1 MVNALKRMDKKFLIF
16 AGLIICL
23 PLLLIVFL
31 AIVQGCGDKKV
42 SYETYETK
50 MISALERYIN
60 DTDKVPTEEGKQKT
74 VKLSTLVSKGY
85 IKSTE
90 KLLDDDSCDGSVSV
104 RRNGSSLE
112 QNNGGFLNYT
122 VELNCKNHKTVHLLD
137 KVMENLVTEESGLYK
152 TDDGYVF
159 KGNKVNNYINFYGN
173 TYRIMSIDTNG
184 ILKLVKNEPESTNR
198 IWDNKF
204 NVETNRSSGKNIYK
218 DSVILEFLLN
228 DYFNAKKIN
237 SKTKKQIVA
246 YDVCVGKRNSN
257 NYAIDKGIDC
267 SEKLEN
273 QVISLLNVSDYA
285 NASLDA
291 DCTSLNSRSCNNYNY
306 LYGSVSSTW
315 TLNASLDNG
324 YDVLYLA
331 DGIMFSQVANT
342 YSEYNIVI
350 YIDGNQLYTLGNGSS
365 NNPYVIE

>member
-23 PLLLIVFL
+23 PLLLIIFL
-31 AIVQGCGDKKV
+31 AIIQGCGNTKI
-42 SYETYETK
+42 SHEAYEKK
-50 MISALERYIN
+50 MISALERYID
-60 DTDKVPTEEGKQKT
+60 DTDKTPSEEGELLNI
-74 VKLSTLVSKGY
+74 KLSTLVDKGY
-85 IKSTE
+85 IKSTD
-90 KLLDDDSCDGSVSV
+90 KLLDDDSCEGSVSV

-112 QNNGGFLNYT
+112 QNDGGFLNYT
-122 VELNCKNHKTVHLLD
+122 VELDCKNHKTTHLLD
-137 KVMENLVTEESGLYK
+137 KLMDDVVTEESGLYK
-152 TDDGYVF
+152 VENAYIF

-173 TYRIMSIDTNG
+173 TYRIMSIDNNG

-237 SKTKKQIVA
+237 SKARKQIVA

-257 NYAIDKGIDC
+257 NYTIDAAIDC
-267 SEKLEN
+267 SEKLEK

-285 NASLDA
+285 KASLDA

-315 TLNASLDNG
+315 TLNASLDNS

-331 DGIMFSQVANT
+331 DGIMSSQIANT
-342 YSEYNIVI
+342 YSEYNFVI
-350 YIDGNQLYTLGNGSS
+350 YIDGNQLYTNGNGSS